1 MSDTQTTQA
10 TSLAAPFTKVI
21 ILDEPL
27 KRGDTE
33 ITEIT
38 LRKPKSGELRGVSLI
53 DLGNMN
59 VVALQQVLPRIT
71 APILTAQDVAN
82 LDPADLVE
90 IASEVSLFLVKKADR
105 MAFPRS

>member
-10 TSLAAPFTKVI
+10 TAVAASFTKVI
-21 ILDEPL
+21 VLDEPL
-27 KRGDTE
+27 KRGDNE

-105 MAFPRS
+105 MAFPRT